1 MQRVHLILKPLF
13 WAALAFVFVLAV
25 LPAAPDLS
33 GNDKLNHMIA
43 FFTLA
48 LLGAMAYSRST
59 LPRIALWLAAF
70 GAAIEF
76 AQMIPALHR
85 DASLADWTADIL
97 AIALGLLTGALVRR
111 RLKAG

>member
-1 MQRVHLILKPLF
+1 MQRVTVLLKPLF
-13 WAALAFVFVLAV
+13 WAALISIFVLAV
-25 LPAAPDLS
+25 MPAAPDPS

-43 FFTLA
+43 FFALA

-59 LPRIALWLAAF
+59 LFRIALWLAAF

-85 DASLADWTADIL
+85 DASLADWAADIV
-97 AIALGLLTGALVRR
+97 AILLGIFAGAMVRR
-111 RLKAG
+111 GLTAG